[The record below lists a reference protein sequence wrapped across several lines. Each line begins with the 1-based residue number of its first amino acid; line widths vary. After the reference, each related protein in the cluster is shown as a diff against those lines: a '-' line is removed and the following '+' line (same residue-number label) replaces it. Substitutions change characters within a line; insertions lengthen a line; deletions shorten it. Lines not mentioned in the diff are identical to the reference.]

1 MTHTEREKERERER
15 EKRGIFE
22 LCCQLTHVRTRMSQV
37 SITRFLKQQQEQQQQ
52 EQEEEQNCQSL
63 EFQEE
68 RFNEEE
74 GLEDTRVQ
82 SSSSL
87 SSSSSSSS
95 RRNMVCSVMDW
106 GVYGR
111 VCPWSVCVLNRLR
124 MGTYRPVGRAG
135 FSTRALLSPRGIRN
149 VPRRQ
154 DMVHRGT
161 WESVD
166 VDGVGELFV
175 AGDDAGAVVV
185 SHVGSLLDMVPSWI
199 DMGLGED
206 GCVTIDTALGIGL
219 PSKIAAVQ
227 WNPANQN
234 EIGVLQN
241 KGRSVFVFDINRT
254 RGDPSQTVKLMASGG
269 ESLVYFDRS
278 STLGQEYCLAVGC
291 SDGTVAVCDCR
302 AGTQPVS
309 VLRSLSGGAI
319 TCIQTMDHGRLVLGG
334 TDRDV
339 VKIWDLR
346 RVSGN
351 ALNFGAVTNKHPLL
365 HTTHLMQEL
374 SMIPGLIDE
383 SGYIPICSPQSLHV
397 DPEMYTRVAVHMS
410 CGWTSVLDVARL
422 GMTHIHAP
430 PVGQHSPEH
439 RQSAMELEHAINA
452 RMIGDSGRVVLPHEI
467 MRLETNDSVR
477 RRADRTGR
485 MSGCWLQGSQF
496 AVPSRSKNA
505 VFIIDFGASS
515 RTETRIGCTGDGSR
529 TTTSAVSI
537 DVPLEPTCLAH
548 ACHDTMLA
556 FGRDGACTVL
566 RA

>member
-1 MTHTEREKERERER
+1 
-15 EKRGIFE
+15 
-22 LCCQLTHVRTRMSQV
+22 MSQV
-37 SITRFLKQQQEQQQQ
+37 SITRFLKQQQEEEQLEQQL
-52 EQEEEQNCQSL
+52 EEQNCQSL
-63 EFQEE
+63 EFHEE
-68 RFNEEE
+68 RFNEEEEQEEE
-74 GLEDTRVQ
+74 GLEDTRRVQ
-82 SSSSL
+82 VSS

-95 RRNMVCSVMDW
+95 RRNLVCSVMDW

-124 MGTYRPVGRAG
+124 MGTYRPVGRAV

-166 VDGVGELFV
+166 VDGLGELFV
-175 AGDDAGAVVV
+175 AGDDAGAVMV
-185 SHVGSLLDMVPSWI
+185 SHVGSLLDMVPSWMDM
-199 DMGLGED
+199 DMGLD

-254 RGDPSQTVKLMASGG
+254 RGEASQTVKLMASGG
-269 ESLVYFDRS
+269 ESLAYFDQS

-309 VLRSLSGGAI
+309 VLRSLSGGAV

-339 VKIWDLR
+339 VKLWDLR

-365 HTTHLMQEL
+365 HTTNLMQEL

-397 DPEMYTRVAVHMS
+397 DPEMYTRVAVHML

-430 PVGQHSPEH
+430 PVGQHPAEH
-439 RQSAMELEHAINA
+439 GHSAMELEHAINA

-467 MRLETNDSVR
+467 MRIETNDSVR
-477 RRADRTGR
+477 RLADRTGR
-485 MSGCWLQGSQF
+485 MRGCWLQGSQF
-496 AVPSRSKNA
+496 AVPSRSQNA

-515 RTETRIGCTGDGSR
+515 RTETRIGCTGDGSG

-537 DVPLEPTCLAH
+537 NVPLEPTCVTH
-548 ACHDTMLA
+548 ARHDTMLA
-556 FGRDGACTVL
+556 FGRDGACAVL

>member
-1 MTHTEREKERERER
+1 MAHRVHHIVSSTD
-15 EKRGIFE
+15 
-22 LCCQLTHVRTRMSQV
+22 TRMSQV
-37 SITRFLKQQQEQQQQ
+37 SITTFLKQPPPPPQQQQ
-52 EQEEEQNCQSL
+52 QQDQNSSL
-63 EFQEE
+63 DGDRGTSVEFHEE
-68 RFNEEE
+68 RNAG
-74 GLEDTRVQ
+74 GLEDKRVQ
-82 SSSSL
+82 
-87 SSSSSSSS
+87 SSSSSSS
-95 RRNMVCSVMDW
+95 RRNMVRSVMDW

-111 VCPWSVCVLNRLR
+111 LCPWSMCVLNQLR
-124 MGTYRPVGRAG
+124 MGTYRPVRRAV
-135 FSTRALLSPRGIRN
+135 FSTRTLLSPRGVRN
-149 VPRRQ
+149 VPRQ
-154 DMVHRGT
+154 HDTVHRGT
-161 WESVD
+161 WDSVE
-166 VDGVGELFV
+166 VDGLGELFV
-175 AGDDAGAVVV
+175 AGDDAGVVTV
-185 SHVGSLLDMVPSWI
+185 SHVGSLL

-269 ESLVYFDRS
+269 ESLAYFDRS

-309 VLRSLSGGAI
+309 VLRSLTGGAI

-351 ALNFGAVTNKHPLL
+351 ALNFGAVTNKHPMLY
-365 HTTHLMQEL
+365 TTHLMQEL

-383 SGYIPICSPQSLHV
+383 SGYIPMCSPQSLHV

-430 PVGQHSPEH
+430 PVGEQPPEH
-439 RQSAMELEHAINA
+439 RHSAMELEHAVNA
-452 RMIGDSGRVVLPHEI
+452 RMIGDFGRVVLPHEI
-467 MRLETNDSVR
+467 MRLEANDSVR
-477 RRADRTGR
+477 RRVDRTGR

-505 VFIIDFGASS
+505 IFIIDFGASS
-515 RTETRIGCTGDGSR
+515 RTETRIGCTGDDSR

-537 DVPLEPTCLAH
+537 DVPLEPTCVTH